1 MDLVG
6 ALARVDAALTQGG
19 DASCDLCFL
28 HRLRGEFLSKRDPA
42 DPRAEEAFLTAL
54 VVTRRQG
61 FELRAALALAKHFQ
75 SANRPIE
82 ARDVLSPSLVDFSPT
97 SEFPEIAEAM
107 ALLFELNATFH

>member
-1 MDLVG
+1 MLV
-6 ALARVDAALTQGG
+6 AISASYTAFVENFFQSANAAIPG
-19 DASCDLCFL
+19 
-28 HRLRGEFLSKRDPA
+28 R
-42 DPRAEEAFLTAL
+42 EEAFLTAL